1 MLWVQLVE
9 TTWLLTWGSPLPF
22 LSWCSHRAWKRV
34 GLSPVTP
41 VSSGA
46 WEPWVSVGINTCNKI
61 TSEVGASPIHVGEVA
76 CPMWDDNPHSVK

>member
-1 MLWVQLVE
+1 ME

-22 LSWCSHRAWKRV
+22 LSWSSHRARKCV

-46 WEPWVSVGINTCNKI
+46 WEPWVSMGINTCNNI
-61 TSEVGASPIHVGEVA
+61 STAEVGASSVHVGEVA
-76 CPMWDDNPHSVK
+76 CPVWHYSPHSVK